1 MGEEIGRLRVRVN
14 SSMDRFFSGNIKSRE
29 TVGDS
34 YFVAAVSLSK
44 QGFSG
49 RKSGLAKSIL
59 IDSFSLF
66 LTRPHGQ
73 LGSAGEV
80 DTGLVT
86 FFVYE
91 CDEGGKA
98 EKAPAGRVPRRLQAD
113 HAGSRV
119 VPNDVME
126 IRPLRKGQTAGCDA
140 GKGAMELAAGSL
152 AWNGYVRGMH
162 GASAVAAC
170 LG

>member
-1 MGEEIGRLRVRVN
+1 MG
-14 SSMDRFFSGNIKSRE
+14 RFFSGNIGSCD
-29 TVGDS
+29 TVGAS
-34 YFVAAVSLSK
+34 RLVSAVLLSE
-44 QGFSG
+44 QGCSG
-49 RKSGLAKSIL
+49 CKSGLAKSSSIASL
-59 IDSFSLF
+59 LLF
-66 LTRPHGQ
+66 LTRLHGQ
-73 LGSAGEV
+73 PGFTGEV

-86 FFVYE
+86 FSVYE

-98 EKAPAGRVPRRLQAD
+98 EKAPAGRVPRRLQAN

-119 VPNDVME
+119 VLNDVLK

-152 AWNGYVRGMH
+152 AWKGYVRGMH

>member
-1 MGEEIGRLRVRVN
+1 MG
-14 SSMDRFFSGNIKSRE
+14 RFFSGNTRSCNTTDDGHWI
-29 TVGDS
+29 V
-34 YFVAAVSLSK
+34 AVSLSE
-44 QGFSG
+44 QGCSG
-49 RKSGLAKSIL
+49 RESGLAKS
-59 IDSFSLF
+59 SSVASLSSF
-66 LTRPHGQ
+66 LTRSHAQ

-86 FFVYE
+86 FAVYE
-91 CDEGGKA
+91 CWKGGKA
-98 EKAPAGRVPRRLQAD
+98 ETAPAGKLQVD

-119 VPNDVME
+119 VLNDLLK

-162 GASAVAAC
+162 GASAVVAC